1 MSAQNRHKFLLPD
14 TLSWTLCIA
23 VPFPVVT
30 SRGRHLSRVHVHSP
44 LGRVPCVPAR
54 SDSLPVSASCLPV
67 PLRWDPGSF
76 LPVSGRL
83 QGGAVA
89 ES

>member
-1 MSAQNRHKFLLPD
+1 MQFLLPD
-14 TLSWTLCIA
+14 TLSWAPCIA

-30 SRGRHLSRVHVHSP
+30 SRGRHLSRVHVHGP
-44 LGRVPCVPAR
+44 LGRVACLPAG
-54 SDSLPVSASCLPV
+54 SDSLPVSASRLPSAMG
-67 PLRWDPGSF
+67 PWLL